1 MWLFHI
7 NYWVVGFNNNFDAF
21 IFNIGINQAAHG
33 VTNIVYQ
40 NAASLPIT
48 TCAVVTTDYSSLNSL
63 TQNSLKSINN
73 TSSVISP
80 SQSNPTIVH
89 HLVKQEIKSENV
101 IEEAGSPISLTLSG
115 DNGNTNSRMD
125 QLSSSDI
132 KPSTLLSEFEEM
144 DSLYSKKQP
153 ERKSAHN
160 IIEKRYRSSINDKI
174 VELKEIVS
182 GSKDAKVKYNPF
194 VTLLCLLFYPIQ

>member
-1 MWLFHI
+1 M
-7 NYWVVGFNNNFDAF
+7 
-21 IFNIGINQAAHG
+21 
-33 VTNIVYQ
+33 
-40 NAASLPIT
+40 
-48 TCAVVTTDYSSLNSL
+48 VTTDYSSLNSL